1 MCLFFNLQRV
11 TISCIGQEAENCYKD
26 LFIRGRKFI
35 KIQQSDHYEQKKKK
49 KKNWMTSLLREPA
62 TAFSW
67 GPLIILTE
75 ALALDQEDAAAEEP
89 AELLVVVEIFRK
101 TGDSRSSAH
110 N

>member
-11 TISCIGQEAENCYKD
+11 TISCIGQEAENCYKE

-35 KIQQSDHYEQKKKK
+35 KIQQSDHYEQKK

>member
-1 MCLFFNLQRV
+1 MNR
-11 TISCIGQEAENCYKD
+11 
-26 LFIRGRKFI
+26 
-35 KIQQSDHYEQKKKK
+35 KKKK

-67 GPLIILTE
+67 GPLMILTE
-75 ALALDQEDAAAEEP
+75 ALTLDQEDAAAEEP

-101 TGDSRSSAH
+101 TGESRSSAH

>member
-1 MCLFFNLQRV
+1 MLEKNPVLGPGRDPPSCNI
-11 TISCIGQEAENCYKD
+11 TIMN
-26 LFIRGRKFI
+26 R
-35 KIQQSDHYEQKKKK
+35 KK

-62 TAFSW
+62 AAFTW

-89 AELLVVVEIFRK
+89 AELLVVVEIVRK
-101 TGDSRSSAH
+101 TTESRSSAH